1 MPLAPAL
8 PSSWVFSSRL
18 SCFCLPCSSTGCRT
32 ISAFLTGLPFESL
45 STVRLRTAV
54 GVSDFPLD
62 FCSAN
67 AEKAKRHAKTAT
79 GWNRVINYIL
89 QGLAALDVPRV
100 KDLKLLSIAA
110 AKNAEQ
116 RREET
121 AKRPCGL
128 LASSVFHCKQMT

>member
-67 AEKAKRHAKTAT
+67 AVKARRHAKTAT

-89 QGLAALDVPRV
+89 QGLAAHDAARV
-100 KDLKLLSIAA
+100 KDLKSAKKVQAA
-110 AKNAEQ
+110 TKARQKKKNGKTPE
-116 RREET
+116 
-121 AKRPCGL
+121 
-128 LASSVFHCKQMT
+128 

>member
-1 MPLAPAL
+1 MPLAPSL

-67 AEKAKRHAKTAT
+67 AVKARRHAKTAT

-89 QGLAALDVPRV
+89 QGLATHHAARV
-100 KDLKLLSIAA
+100 KDLKSLKIQAA
-110 AKNAEQ
+110 TKARHM
-116 RREET
+116 RRET
-121 AKRPCGL
+121 AKHPNNPL
-128 LASSVFHCKQMT
+128 VLVYISL

>member
-18 SCFCLPCSSTGCRT
+18 SCFCLPCSYTGCRT

-67 AEKAKRHAKTAT
+67 AVKARRHAKTAT

-89 QGLAALDVPRV
+89 QGLATHHAARV
-100 KDLKLLSIAA
+100 KDLKSLKIRAA
-110 AKNAEQ
+110 TKGRHKRKKRQNA
-116 RREET
+116 R
-121 AKRPCGL
+121 
-128 LASSVFHCKQMT
+128 LAFRSSSLYLTVNK